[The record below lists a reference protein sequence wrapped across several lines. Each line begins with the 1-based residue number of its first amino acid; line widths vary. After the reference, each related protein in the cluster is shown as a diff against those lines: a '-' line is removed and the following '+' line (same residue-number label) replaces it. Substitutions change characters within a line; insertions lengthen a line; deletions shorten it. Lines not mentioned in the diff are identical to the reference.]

1 MVARWRE
8 IGEGGGPD
16 TLDFGPSWQ
25 SLATSQEYLDAMALI
40 AILFA
45 VVERIEHL
53 FEIGRGDQVSS
64 TVTKARWVLDERD
77 NAARSILG
85 SAMIM

>member
-1 MVARWRE
+1 
-8 IGEGGGPD
+8 
-16 TLDFGPSWQ
+16 
-25 SLATSQEYLDAMALI
+25 MALI